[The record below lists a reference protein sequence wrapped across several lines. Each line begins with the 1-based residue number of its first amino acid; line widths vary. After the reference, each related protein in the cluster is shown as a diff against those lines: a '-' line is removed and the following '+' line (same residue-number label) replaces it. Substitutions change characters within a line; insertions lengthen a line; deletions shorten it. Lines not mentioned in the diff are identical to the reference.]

1 MIAVMWEGGQEP
13 GFSSRS
19 AAEMYIEKVCKKIA
33 PEKTF
38 SIQETHPA

>member
-1 MIAVMWEGGQEP
+1 MITVIWEGGEEP

-33 PEKTF
+33 PEKAF
-38 SIQETHPA
+38 SIQETHSA